1 MKIRISTD
9 KAPAAIGP
17 YSQAVKADN
26 LLFVSGQIPID
37 PASGA
42 LVEGIEAQSHQ
53 VFRNIKAILNE
64 AGLDFDSVVKTTVF
78 LKDMGDFQTVN
89 GIYAQYFNGDVLPA
103 RCAMQV
109 GALPK
114 NSLIEIEC
122 IAFCK

>member
-37 PASGA
+37 PSCGA

-64 AGLDFDSVVKTTVF
+64 ASLDFDSVVKTTVF

>member
-26 LLFVSGQIPID
+26 LLFVSGQLPID
-37 PASGA
+37 RASGV

-53 VFRNIKAILNE
+53 VLRNIKAILNE

>member
-37 PASGA
+37 PASGV

-53 VFRNIKAILNE
+53 VLRNIKAILNE

>member
-1 MKIRISTD
+1 MKKISTD

-17 YSQAVKADN
+17 YSQAVRADN

-37 PASGA
+37 PSSGA

>member
-37 PASGA
+37 PASGV

-53 VFRNIKAILNE
+53 VLRNIKAILNE

-109 GALPK
+109 GARPK